1 MAAGLP
7 KSEYGCQLWKGLVSS
22 AGSKRHTLR
31 VRFPEIDP
39 VESFDLPILVPFGG
53 DYVIPAPDTPVACI
67 ILDGES
73 GVGFVLGAFY
83 TDASPPPLD
92 NKDARAIDGTDIR
105 IGDPEATD
113 EAALAPAT
121 NDNFGAL
128 WGVLDAVFGA
138 TSSPIVTPA
147 PGSPDPVY
155 TAVKAAIAAKQL
167 AGDLPPV
174 DVAAENV
181 RIK

>member
-7 KSEYGCQLWKGLVSS
+7 KSEFTCTLRFGVVSS
-22 AGSKRHTLR
+22 VDAETHRIKVKFS
-31 VRFPEIDP
+31 EIDGS
-39 VESFDLPILVPFGG
+39 VSYDLPVGVPFGG
-53 DYVIPAPDTPVACI
+53 DYVLPAANTPVVC
-67 ILDGES
+67 LLSDGEQGF
-73 GVGFVLGAFY
+73 GVVLCAIY
-83 TDASPPPLD
+83 TDANRPPLSD
-92 NKDARAIDGTDIR
+92 KGKRAIDGADIR

-121 NDNFGAL
+121 NDNFNAL